1 MRNGKFRNTSFF
13 FLAGA
18 ALAGGA
24 ALLLAPQ
31 SGERTRRAIRRKA
44 ENATDFLSQTRH
56 KAEKQ
61 YRGVRK
67 GIGQVLNRTRLAA

>member
-1 MRNGKFRNTSFF
+1 MRNGKFRNSSLFF
-13 FLAGA
+13 IAGA

-44 ENATDFLSQTRH
+44 EDATDFLTETCK
-56 KAEKQ
+56 KAERQ
-61 YRGVRK
+61 YEGVRK
-67 GIGQVLNRTRLAA
+67 GISQTLSRTRLAA